1 MPECAKYN
9 SVLLALSGGIDSS
22 VALMLLKE
30 KGLLLHSAT
39 YQTTEDL
46 TSIEE
51 AKALASSVGVPHY
64 LLDIRDEFRDTIIKY
79 FIDEYLAARTPNPCV
94 MCNPTIKWGKLLQL
108 ADALGCERLATGHY
122 ARIGEK
128 NGRYFIRCGADA
140 RKDQSYFI
148 YRLSQEQLART
159 IFPLGDLTKD
169 EVREIAKA
177 HGYQEL
183 AEKSESQEICFIAD
197 DDYRRFL
204 RDNVR
209 DYESICCPGNYVDAQ
224 GKVLG
229 RHEGYPNYT
238 IGQRKGLK
246 IAFGEPRYVT
256 RIDAERNEVTL
267 GLKEDLVAKECYI
280 NNVVYQ
286 LEEDFEDG
294 VEAMTKYRYKTK
306 AVTSRLYHAGN
317 GQILIKFEESADAVT
332 PGQSAVCYVGD
343 AVLCGGIIAK
353 KS

>member
-1 MPECAKYN
+1 MPDDVKYS

-30 KGLLLHSAT
+30 KGLSLHSAT
-39 YQTTEDL
+39 YQTTEDM
-46 TSIEE
+46 TSVME
-51 AKALASSVGVPHY
+51 AKTLAASVGVPHH
-64 LLDIRDEFRDTIIKY
+64 LLDIREEFRGTVIKY

-94 MCNPTIKWGKLLQL
+94 ICNPTIKWGKLLQL
-108 ADALGCERLATGHY
+108 ADSLEIERLATGHY

-128 NGRYFIRCGADA
+128 NGRYFVKCGADV

-159 IFPLGDLTKD
+159 VFPLGDLTKD
-169 EVREIAKA
+169 EVRAIAKA

-204 RDNVR
+204 RDNVEN
-209 DYESICCPGNYVDAQ
+209 YASICCPGNYVDTA
-224 GKVLG
+224 GKVVG

-256 RIDAERNEVTL
+256 KISAEKNEVTL
-267 GLKEDLVAKECYI
+267 GLKEDLIARECYI

-286 LEEDFEDG
+286 LQEDFEDG
-294 VEAMTKYRYKTK
+294 MEVMTKYRYKTK
-306 AVTSRLYHAGN
+306 AIPSRLYHADN
-317 GQILIKFEESADAVT
+317 GQVVVKFDDCADAVT

-343 AVLCGGIIAK
+343 AVLCGGIISK